1 MVTKATRRVVL
12 VLALAALGAVA
23 ADAMPRQQ
31 TGLASWYG
39 SFHHGRT
46 TASGERFD
54 MHALTA
60 AHRTL
65 PLGSR
70 IEVTNLENNRS
81 IELRV
86 NDRGPFVGN
95 RILDV
100 SRAAAQRL
108 GAVDAGVVRVHV
120 RVLDTPD
127 EPRFVGAPSR
137 EEGQSAQAMSDGVH
151 VKRAARHDSASGPR
165 VRRAEAVR
173 R

>member
-1 MVTKATRRVVL
+1 VVI

-23 ADAMPRQQ
+23 ADAMPREQ

-39 SFHHGRT
+39 TFHHGRP

-70 IEVTNLENNRS
+70 IEVTNLENNRT

-86 NDRGPFVGN
+86 NDRGPYVGN
-95 RILDV
+95 RILDL
-100 SRAAAQRL
+100 SRAAAHRL
-108 GAVDAGVVRVHV
+108 GALGAGVVRVHV
-120 RVLDTPD
+120 RVLDTP
-127 EPRFVGAPSR
+127 EAPRLVEAPSR
-137 EEGQSAQAMSDGVH
+137 DHGGSAAAVSDGVR
-151 VKRAARHDSASGPR
+151 VRRAARHDDASGPR